1 MDRANANAKLIAKAI
16 EKGCV
21 LIAKAI
27 VDKSK
32 VNPALF
38 VESPALPTKNMIE
51 SEEDAIPT
59 EWIIKQ
65 IQEQSLGESKAYS
78 KLLKLWESE
87 SNERPEVRS

>member
-1 MDRANANAKLIAKAI
+1 MDRPNANAKLIAKAI
-16 EKGCV
+16 EKGCI

-38 VESPALPTKNMIE
+38 VEVPELPTKNGIE
-51 SEEDAIPT
+51 CEEDAIPV

-65 IQEQSLGESKAYS
+65 IQEQSLAESKAFS
-78 KLLKLWESE
+78 KLLRLWERE
-87 SNERPEVRS
+87 KDEVPRM